1 MVVANKVDLLD
12 EETMNGQ
19 NEKLDNVLS
28 QVLNEYTVLI
38 QDRMIIG

>member
-12 EETMNGQ
+12 EEAMNGQ
-19 NEKLDNVLS
+19 NEKLGNVLS

>member
-28 QVLNEYTVLI
+28 QVLNEYAVRV
-38 QDRMIIG
+38 QDWMIIS

>member
-12 EETMNGQ
+12 EEAMNGQ
-19 NEKLDNVLS
+19 NEKLDNALS
-28 QVLNEYTVLI
+28 QVLNEYSVLI

>member
-19 NEKLDNVLS
+19 NEKLGNVLS